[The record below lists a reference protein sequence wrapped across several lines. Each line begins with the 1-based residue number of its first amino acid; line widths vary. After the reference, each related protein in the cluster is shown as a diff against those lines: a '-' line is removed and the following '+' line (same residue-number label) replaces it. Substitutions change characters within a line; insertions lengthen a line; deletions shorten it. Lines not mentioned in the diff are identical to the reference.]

1 MFNRLVLCWCT
12 LMPAPQQ
19 PANKRVGEM
28 IRRRRIA
35 LGLTQ
40 AQLAERVYRHD
51 TYVGMIERGVNNISM
66 NTLERF
72 AKALGTS
79 AKSLVPF

>member
-1 MFNRLVLCWCT
+1 
-12 LMPAPQQ
+12 MPAPQQ
-19 PANKRVGEM
+19 SPNKRVGEM
-28 IRRRRIA
+28 IRRRRLA

-40 AQLAERVYRHD
+40 TQLAERMSRHD
-51 TYVGMIERGVNNISM
+51 TTVGLIERGVNNISM

>member
-1 MFNRLVLCWCT
+1 
-12 LMPAPQQ
+12 MPAPQQ

-40 AQLAERVYRHD
+40 AQLAERVSRHD
-51 TYVGMIERGVNNISM
+51 TTVGMIERGVNNISM

-72 AKALGTS
+72 AKGLGTS
-79 AKSLVPF
+79 AKSLIPF